1 MVPLCMEGPEPEKG
15 IGSSVGALEEAHHDM
30 GKHPKVR
37 RMLQLM
43 RTLVPECA
51 AGKWWP

>member
-1 MVPLCMEGPEPEKG
+1 MVPMCVEGPKPEKG
-15 IGSSVGALEEAHHDM
+15 IGSSIGVLDKAHHDK

-37 RMLQLM
+37 RMLLCT

-51 AGKWWP
+51 EGKWWP